1 MEAAVF
7 PLPPPPLPTFSN
19 WTIRQREEE
28 EEGKEL
34 DKPVSSSRTTNLAI
48 RPSNPTIVQNCLAPP
63 LEAEANQQ
71 MPAKGQKG
79 KSRPK

>member
-19 WTIRQREEE
+19 WTTRQKEEQE
-28 EEGKEL
+28 EL
-34 DKPVSSSRTTNLAI
+34 AKPISSNNSRTPNLAI
-48 RPSNPTIVQNCLAPP
+48 RPSNPTTVQNCLAPL
-63 LEAEANQQ
+63 LEAEANHQ